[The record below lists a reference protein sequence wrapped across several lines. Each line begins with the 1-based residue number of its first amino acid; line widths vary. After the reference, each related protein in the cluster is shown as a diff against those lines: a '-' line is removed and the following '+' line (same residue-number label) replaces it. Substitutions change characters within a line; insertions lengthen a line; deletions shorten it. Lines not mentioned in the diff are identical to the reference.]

1 MQIKRK
7 LYAQKLYTIK
17 GYIWNEEIQLLSI
30 DHKFSHKN
38 AKKKNYI
45 FPLKEEISQNLTI
58 KNYTNRFFFQ
68 HSKLF
73 Y

>member
-30 DHKFSHKN
+30 DHKFSH
-38 AKKKNYI
+38 
-45 FPLKEEISQNLTI
+45 
-58 KNYTNRFFFQ
+58 
-68 HSKLF
+68 
-73 Y
+73 